1 MWICPRSQNT
11 FTDEMEAEMKKIYG
25 YARVSTKD
33 QNLDRQLIAL
43 RAFGIDDRD
52 IIREK
57 ASGKSLNREAY
68 QTLRNQLLREG
79 DTLVIVALDRL
90 SRNKLHI
97 KQELEYYRGRN
108 IRVMVLDMPTTLCQ
122 VNEGQE
128 WIIEMINAIL
138 VEVLASLAEQER
150 VKTLTRQAEGI
161 EAAKL
166 QGKHLGRP
174 KMKIPEGW
182 DNIYM
187 LWKSGEITAVEAMKR
202 SGLKKSTFYK
212 LAKLTN
218 ENPAE

>member
-1 MWICPRSQNT
+1 
-11 FTDEMEAEMKKIYG
+11 MKKIYG

-33 QNLDRQLIAL
+33 QNLDRQLVAL
-43 RAFGIDDRD
+43 KEFGIDDRD

-161 EAAKL
+161 EAAKQ

-174 KMKIPEGW
+174 KMKIPEG
-182 DNIYM
+182 
-187 LWKSGEITAVEAMKR
+187 
-202 SGLKKSTFYK
+202 FYRGDQ
-212 LAKLTN
+212 
-218 ENPAE
+218 E

>member
-1 MWICPRSQNT
+1 
-11 FTDEMEAEMKKIYG
+11 MKKIYG

-43 RAFGIDDRD
+43 REFGIDDRD

-57 ASGKSLNREAY
+57 ASGKSLNREVY

-174 KMKIPEGW
+174 KVKIPEGW

-187 LWKSGEITAVEAMKR
+187 LWKSGEITAVEAMRK
-202 SGLKKSTFYK
+202 SNLKKSTFYK
-212 LAKLTN
+212 LAKLTD
-218 ENPAE
+218 ENSEE

>member
-1 MWICPRSQNT
+1 MQNT

-33 QNLDRQLIAL
+33 QNLDRQLVAL
-43 RAFGIDDRD
+43 REFGIDDRD

-187 LWKSGEITAVEAMKR
+187 LWKSGEITAVEAMRK
-202 SGLKKSTFYK
+202 SNLKKSTFYK
-212 LAKLTN
+212 LAKLTD
-218 ENPAE
+218 ENSEE

>member
-1 MWICPRSQNT
+1 
-11 FTDEMEAEMKKIYG
+11 MKKIYG

-33 QNLDRQLIAL
+33 QNLDRQLVAL
-43 RAFGIDDRD
+43 KEFGIDDRD

-161 EAAKL
+161 EVAKL

-174 KMKIPEGW
+174 RMKVP
-182 DNIYM
+182 DNWGEVFA
-187 LWKSGEITAVEAMKR
+187 LWQSDEITAVEAMR
-202 SGLKKSTFYK
+202 RCSLKKSTFYK
-212 LAKLTN
+212 LAKLSKKSCL
-218 ENPAE
+218 E

>member
-1 MWICPRSQNT
+1 
-11 FTDEMEAEMKKIYG
+11 MKKIYG

-33 QNLDRQLIAL
+33 QNLDRQLVAL
-43 RAFGIDDRD
+43 KEFGIDDRD

-174 KMKIPEGW
+174 KVKIPEGW

-202 SGLKKSTFYK
+202 SSLKKSTFYK
-212 LAKLTN
+212 LAKLTD
-218 ENPAE
+218 ENSEE

>member
-1 MWICPRSQNT
+1 
-11 FTDEMEAEMKKIYG
+11 MKKIYG

-33 QNLDRQLIAL
+33 QNLDRQLVAL
-43 RAFGIDDRD
+43 KEFGIDDRD

-212 LAKLTN
+212 LAKLIN

>member
-1 MWICPRSQNT
+1 
-11 FTDEMEAEMKKIYG
+11 MKKIYG

-43 RAFGIDDRD
+43 REFGIDDRD

-138 VEVLASLAEQER
+138 VEVLASLADQER

-174 KMKIPEGW
+174 KVKIPEGW

-187 LWKSGEITAVEAMKR
+187 LWKSGEITAVEAMRK
-202 SGLKKSTFYK
+202 SNLKKSTFYK
-212 LAKLTN
+212 LAKLTD
-218 ENPAE
+218 ENSEE

>member
-1 MWICPRSQNT
+1 
-11 FTDEMEAEMKKIYG
+11 MKKIYG

-43 RAFGIDDRD
+43 RAFGIDDWD

-97 KQELEYYRGRN
+97 KQELEYNRGRN

-174 KMKIPEGW
+174 KIKIPEGW

-212 LAKLTN
+212 HAKLTN

>member
-1 MWICPRSQNT
+1 
-11 FTDEMEAEMKKIYG
+11 MEAEMKKIYG

-79 DTLVIVALDRL
+79 DTLVIAALDRL

-187 LWKSGEITAVEAMKR
+187 LWKSCEITAVEAMKR

>member
-1 MWICPRSQNT
+1 
-11 FTDEMEAEMKKIYG
+11 MKKIYG

-43 RAFGIDDRD
+43 REFGIDDRD

-187 LWKSGEITAVEAMKR
+187 LWKSGEITAVEAMRK
-202 SGLKKSTFYK
+202 SNLKKSTFYK
-212 LAKLTN
+212 LAKLTD
-218 ENPAE
+218 ENSAE

>member
-1 MWICPRSQNT
+1 
-11 FTDEMEAEMKKIYG
+11 MKKIYG

-43 RAFGIDDRD
+43 REFGIDDRD

-187 LWKSGEITAVEAMKR
+187 LWKSGEITAVEAIKR

>member
-1 MWICPRSQNT
+1 
-11 FTDEMEAEMKKIYG
+11 MKKIYG

-43 RAFGIDDRD
+43 REFGIDDRD

-174 KMKIPEGW
+174 KMKTPEGW

-187 LWKSGEITAVEAMKR
+187 LWKSGESTAVEAMKR

>member
-1 MWICPRSQNT
+1 
-11 FTDEMEAEMKKIYG
+11 MEAEMKKIYG

-33 QNLDRQLIAL
+33 QNLDRQLVAL
-43 RAFGIDDRD
+43 KEFGIDDRD

-108 IRVMVLDMPTTLCQ
+108 IRVMVLDMPTTLCH

-212 LAKLTN
+212 LEKLTD
-218 ENPAE
+218 ENSEE